1 MKKWRV
7 GIIGIGGIFKGS
19 HIWEYLEDERL
30 EVVALCDII

>member
-19 HIWEYLEDERL
+19 HIGEYLDDEKIGRAH
-30 EVVALCDII
+30 V